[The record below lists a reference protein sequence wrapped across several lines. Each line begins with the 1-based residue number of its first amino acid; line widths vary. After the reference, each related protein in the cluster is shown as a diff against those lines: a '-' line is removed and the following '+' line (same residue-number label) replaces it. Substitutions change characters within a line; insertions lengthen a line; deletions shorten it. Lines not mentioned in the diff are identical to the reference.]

1 MDPNIK
7 YREFLYICS
16 SIFIAFL
23 PQSLMANDSS
33 AALSTGGIILEQ
45 NDDIIMLSE
54 KLHLSPTKV
63 RVEYEYFNDGDLD
76 QDLLVAFALPQREKL
91 VEVMGYSIAVP
102 SYLDFQTWIDG
113 ENTKLLEGHRY
124 WELEDR
130 TQQLLKNLNSDM
142 EYYLALRQQNFP
154 SNEVTKVVHEYTP
167 AVGGGIP
174 YYNYKTMKDALLE
187 ISSNEASRKE
197 HGHFLNCT
205 DVNDALNNLED
216 WIEFMQNEKSLDPSD
231 EENYWQY
238 LVRYSTLGYILKT
251 GKNWKGPIK
260 NFELKVTADF
270 PFFLNTCFPGLERT
284 SETSYE
290 FKATDYVPEKNIYLM
305 FHKSIDWDRFK
316 LLK

>member
-1 MDPNIK
+1 LNNGSHD
-7 YREFLYICS
+7 E
-16 SIFIAFL
+16 
-23 PQSLMANDSS
+23 
-33 AALSTGGIILEQ
+33 
-45 NDDIIMLSE
+45 
-54 KLHLSPTKV
+54 
-63 RVEYEYFNDGDLD
+63 
-76 QDLLVAFALPQREKL
+76 DLLVAFALPRLDRLHQGLSYAKAE
-91 VEVMGYSIAVP
+91 
-102 SYLDFQTWIDG
+102 YLDFKTWIDG
-113 ENTKLLEGHRY
+113 KEIKLVEGYKY
-124 WELEDR
+124 WELDDK
-130 TQQLLKNLNSDM
+130 TQKLLTNLESNT
-142 EYYLALRQQNFP
+142 EYYLVLRQQVFP
-154 SNEVTKVVHEYTP
+154 KGRITSVVHEYTP

-197 HGHFLNCT
+197 HGYFLNCT